1 MGADRLLIV
10 DGHHYAY
17 RSFYA
22 IRAMNAPDGFPTNAL
37 YGFINAMRR
46 MRARVAPTHIAVI
59 WDGGLDDERTE
70 ALPEYKAERDP
81 MPDDLE
87 LQLDALDEWLEAAG
101 MHSWCHEGVEADDV
115 IGTLTR
121 QAEAAGLPVVIAS
134 SDKDFFQLINPNVHL
149 LNPNDKTDTLWQAE
163 QVRAKT
169 GVEPAQIIDW
179 LSLVGDAVDGIPGV
193 RGVGPKTATKLLLEY
208 GTAENLYSNL
218 NAVKPAGLQGRL
230 REATTEVQRN
240 QELVALREIPEW
252 KIKLEELRPGAGDY
266 ATLHAQYTRWNFR
279 SLLQELEVGRQGELL

>member
-46 MRARVAPTHIAVI
+46 MRARVTPTHIAVI
-59 WDGGLDDERTE
+59 WDGGLDDERTD

-218 NAVKPAGLQGRL
+218 NAVKPDGLQGRL

-240 QELVALREIPEW
+240 QDLVALREIPEW

-266 ATLHAQYTRWNFR
+266 AKLHVQYTRWNFR
-279 SLLQELEVGRQGELL
+279 SLVQELEAGRQGELL

>member
-1 MGADRLLIV
+1 MGAERLLIV

-37 YGFINAMRR
+37 YGFINALRR

-59 WDGGLDDERTE
+59 WDGGLDEGRTE
-70 ALPEYKAERDP
+70 ALPNYKAGRDP

-87 LQLDALDEWLEAAG
+87 LQLDALDEWLNAAG
-101 MHSWCHEGVEADDV
+101 LHSWCHEGVEADDV

-121 QAEAAGLPVVIAS
+121 QAEAAGLPVVVARS
-134 SDKDFFQLINPNVHL
+134 AKDFFQLINPNVHL

-179 LSLVGDAVDGIPGV
+179 LSLVGDSVDGIPGV

-208 GTAENLYSNL
+208 RTVENLYSNL
-218 NAVKPAGLQGRL
+218 DDVKPDGLQGRL
-230 REATTEVQRN
+230 REAKAEVQRN
-240 QELVALREIPEW
+240 QELVALKEMAEW
-252 KIKLEELRPGAGDY
+252 KTDLEDLRPGAVDY

-279 SLLQELEVGRQGELL
+279 SLLNELEAGRQGELL

>member
-87 LQLDALDEWLEAAG
+87 LQLDALDEWLEAAE

-218 NAVKPAGLQGRL
+218 DSVKPDGLQGRL

-240 QELVALREIPEW
+240 QDLVALREIPEW

-266 ATLHAQYTRWNFR
+266 AILHAKYTRWNFR
-279 SLLQELEVGRQGELL
+279 SLLQELEAGRQGELL

>member
-22 IRAMNAPDGFPTNAL
+22 IRAMNAPDGFPTNVL
-37 YGFINAMRR
+37 YGFINAIRR

-101 MHSWCHEGVEADDV
+101 MHSWCHEGVEAADV

-134 SDKDFFQLINPNVHL
+134 SDKDFFQLINPSVHL

-218 NAVKPAGLQGRL
+218 NAVKPDGLQGRL

-240 QELVALREIPEW
+240 QELVALREISEW

-279 SLLQELEVGRQGELL
+279 SLLQELEAGRQGELL

>member
-87 LQLDALDEWLEAAG
+87 LQLDALDEWLEAAE

-121 QAEAAGLPVVIAS
+121 QAEAAGVPVVIAS

-218 NAVKPAGLQGRL
+218 DSVKPDGLQGRL

-240 QELVALREIPEW
+240 QDLVALREISEW
-252 KIKLEELRPGAGDY
+252 KIKLEDLRPGAGDY
-266 ATLHAQYTRWNFR
+266 AKLHAQYTRWDFR
-279 SLLQELEVGRQGELL
+279 SLLQELEAGRQGELL

>member
-121 QAEAAGLPVVIAS
+121 QAETAGLPVVIAS

-218 NAVKPAGLQGRL
+218 NAVKPDGLQGRL

-240 QELVALREIPEW
+240 QDLVALREIPEW
-252 KIKLEELRPGAGDY
+252 KIKLEELHPGAGDY